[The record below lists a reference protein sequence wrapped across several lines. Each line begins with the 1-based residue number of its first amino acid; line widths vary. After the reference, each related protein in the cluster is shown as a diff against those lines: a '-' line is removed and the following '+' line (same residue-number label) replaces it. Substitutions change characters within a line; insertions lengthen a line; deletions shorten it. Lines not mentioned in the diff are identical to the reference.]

1 MKLKCIRVRNFRR
14 LQDALIDLDPEIS
27 IFVGANNSGKT
38 AATQAVQLF
47 IAGNRTKMAMHDF
60 SVACWP
66 EFDAFGEGSEGS
78 GEQIDAS
85 ACPSISIDFWFD
97 VESADLHRVIGL
109 LPSLD
114 WEGTQ
119 VGIRIEFAAT
129 DPSAARARYREE
141 REKARGAAGTTGE
154 GGEGSKVWPR
164 TLREYLDER
173 LAKEFE
179 FRYFV
184 LDRAKFDDDLNP
196 TVDYEPARLAPE
208 KGQTGA
214 SLLGRLIRI
223 DFVSAQRHLSEDS
236 GGRSENLSRH
246 LGRYYSRNLEQ
257 MEADLTVREVLEESR
272 GKLDAHLKRVFSG
285 VMDKLAGLG
294 YPGIDNPKIE
304 IRSNLDPESLLRG
317 SDGAQVFYGVGS
329 VGSGTEVY
337 TLPDHCNGLGF
348 KNLIYMVVQ
357 LLDFHSSW
365 AREPESRQPLH
376 LVFVEE
382 PEAHMHAQLQQVF
395 IREILKIMSDEAG
408 EQGGF
413 LSQLVVT
420 THSSHILY
428 ERGFKPIRYFRK
440 GNGEQRQSSDVVNL
454 SAFYHRLEPEN
465 RDFLERYLKLTHC
478 DIFFADAAVLVEGNV
493 ERLLLPLMIEKAAP
507 RLRSSYLSILEVG
520 GAFAHRFRGLVDIL
534 GITTLVVTDIDSV
547 ELVPTKK
554 GDGMKKGGACDA
566 VEGAVTTN
574 PILEQWLPGK
584 EAVEDLLNAS
594 PEERMQTPGDA
605 SKAAVFVV
613 YQRKS
618 QVEWR
623 REGHEP
629 EEAQW
634 AGRTLEESFALENLN
649 WCQAEEREA
658 LKLRVKEAEE
668 MSLPEIIQGI
678 GSKVRG
684 SNFGKTDFALA
695 LMLQPESEW
704 VVPSYIAEGLVW
716 LEQRILPEQQAEL
729 AGAQHGS
736 SESGEGG
743 EI

>member
-14 LQDALIDLDPEIS
+14 LRDALIDLDSEIS

-47 IAGNRTKMAMHDF
+47 IAGNRSKMAMHDF

-66 EFDAFGEGSEGS
+66 EFDTFGESEEGDAEVGAS
-78 GEQIDAS
+78 G
-85 ACPSISIDFWFD
+85 CPSISIDFWFD

-119 VGIRIEFAAT
+119 VGIRVEFAAA
-129 DPSAARARYREE
+129 DPAATRARYREE
-141 REKARGAAGTTGE
+141 REKARGAAGAAGQ
-154 GGEGSKVWPR
+154 GGEESPVWPR
-164 TLREYLDER
+164 TLRDYLDER
-173 LAKEFE
+173 LSKEFE

-184 LDRAKFDDDLNP
+184 LDRAKFDDDLKP
-196 TVDYEPARLAPE
+196 TGDYEPARLALE

-214 SLLGRLIRI
+214 SLLSRLIRI

-246 LGRYYSRNLEQ
+246 LGRFYSRNLEQ
-257 MEADLTVREVLEESR
+257 LEADLAVREVLEESR
-272 GKLDAHLKRVFSG
+272 GKLDAHLKRVFAG
-285 VMDKLAGLG
+285 VVDKLADLG

-304 IRSNLDPESLLRG
+304 IRSNLDPESLLKG
-317 SDGAQVFYGVGS
+317 ADGAQVFYGVGS
-329 VGSGTEVY
+329 AGSGTEVL

-365 AREPESRQPLH
+365 ARESEGRQPLH

-395 IREILKIMSDEAG
+395 IREIMKVMSDETG
-408 EQGGF
+408 EQAGF

-440 GNGEQRQSSDVVNL
+440 GKGEQRQSSDVVNL
-454 SAFYHRLEPEN
+454 STFYQNLEAEG

-507 RLRSSYLSILEVG
+507 RLSASYLSILEVG
-520 GAFAHRFRGLVDIL
+520 GAFAHRFKGLVELL

-547 ELVPTKK
+547 ALVPTKDGK
-554 GDGMKKGGACDA
+554 GTKKGGACDA
-566 VEGAVTTN
+566 VVGAVTAN
-574 PILEQWLPGK
+574 PVLAKWLPGK
-584 EAVEDLLNAS
+584 EAVEELLSAS
-594 PEERMQTPGDA
+594 PEERTQTPGNDSMA
-605 SKAAVFVV
+605 TVFVA
-613 YQRKS
+613 YQRK
-618 QVEWR
+618 VHVKWR
-623 REGHEP
+623 REGHETEEDQWTGRTF
-629 EEAQW
+629 EEA
-634 AGRTLEESFALENLN
+634 FALENLN
-649 WCQAEEREA
+649 WCQAEERAA
-658 LKLRVKEAEE
+658 LKIRVENAEQL
-668 MSLPEIIQGI
+668 SLPDMIKGI
-678 GSKVRG
+678 AARVRSDG
-684 SNFGKTDFALA
+684 FGKTDFALA
-695 LMLQPESEW
+695 LMLQSEDEW
-704 VVPSYIAEGLVW
+704 VVPSYIAEGLMW
-716 LEQRILPEQQAEL
+716 LEKRILPKQQTEP
-729 AGAQHGS
+729 AGGQQGS
-736 SESGEGG
+736 SEAGEGG
-743 EI
+743 EQ